1 MNEIIL
7 APCDVISKIKQNSS
21 DMNEIYWRPAMQ
33 VMYKVVLVYNIRQ
46 LEILGR
52 QNLDDIFN
60 DLYTA
65 IVDIPLLQSLRLW
78 TPIILL

>member
-1 MNEIIL
+1 
-7 APCDVISKIKQNSS
+7 
-21 DMNEIYWRPAMQ
+21 MNEIYWRPAMQ